1 MEILVEQGDHHLQ
14 DLPWRPVPVKHLQ
27 KKAFIYEPPDVLTGL
42 SKGVTQCP
50 GVTSAIWNAFP
61 PR

>member
-61 PR
+61 PG